1 MKKYD
6 LIVLGGGSGGL
17 ATAQRATEY
26 GARVVVIEPARL
38 GGTCVN
44 VGCVPKKVM
53 WNAAQLSHG
62 LDDAAD
68 YGFQVSRHGHDWSVL
83 KQRRDAYVKRLNN
96 IYESNLDKK
105 SIELIRSRGKFVASN
120 EIETEDGEKLHAAHI
135 LITTGGFPV
144 VPEIPGADLGITSDG
159 FFELEEIPKRVGIIG
174 SGYIA
179 VELAGVLNA
188 LGSDVVQFIRYDSVL
203 RSFEEE
209 LGHNLL
215 EHMRATGI
223 EVINQAIPQ
232 SIQRKK
238 DLILTM
244 EDGREFDSFDSLL
257 WAIGRMPNTHFL
269 ALNKA
274 DVQVDDRGY
283 IAVDGYQNTSTS
295 GVYAVGDVTG
305 QAQLTPV
312 AIAAGRRLADRL
324 FNAQSE
330 RRLNYDIVPTV
341 IFSHPP
347 VGTVGKTEVE
357 ARQLFGNE
365 AVRVYTS
372 EFTPMYN
379 ALTNYKPKTLMK
391 LVVVGEEER
400 VVGCHIIGAGA
411 DEMLQGFAVA
421 ISMGALKSDFDNTL
435 AIHPTS
441 SEELVTMR

>member
-1 MKKYD
+1 
-6 LIVLGGGSGGL
+6 
-17 ATAQRATEY
+17 
-26 GARVVVIEPARL
+26 
-38 GGTCVN
+38 
-44 VGCVPKKVM
+44 
-53 WNAAQLSHG
+53 
-62 LDDAAD
+62 
-68 YGFQVSRHGHDWSVL
+68 
-83 KQRRDAYVKRLNN
+83 
-96 IYESNLDKK
+96 
-105 SIELIRSRGKFVASN
+105 
-120 EIETEDGEKLHAAHI
+120 
-135 LITTGGFPV
+135 
-144 VPEIPGADLGITSDG
+144 
-159 FFELEEIPKRVGIIG
+159 
-174 SGYIA
+174 
-179 VELAGVLNA
+179 
-188 LGSDVVQFIRYDSVL
+188 
-203 RSFEEE
+203 
-209 LGHNLL
+209 
-215 EHMRATGI
+215 
-223 EVINQAIPQ
+223 
-232 SIQRKK
+232 
-238 DLILTM
+238 M

-379 ALTNYKPKTLMK
+379 ALTSYKPKTLMK
-391 LVVVGEEER
+391 LVAVGEEER